1 MLMLRQI
8 NKCLLFAPLES
19 AFIKQHTII
28 WTSDPKASIVQHT
41 DMIACQKETVH
52 HRHFFV
58 KRIKLYQ
65 CKIN

>member
-8 NKCLLFAPLES
+8 NKCLLFTHLKS

-41 DMIACQKETVH
+41 DMKACQKETVH
-52 HRHFFV
+52 HYHRQEEGN
-58 KRIKLYQ
+58 LDW
-65 CKIN
+65 